1 MTRLFQKALPY
12 VDQKKLYL
20 AVLDIAER
28 SDRKQMRESLLK
40 AMTRKFGS
48 SAKVWLRLIESQL
61 SSGEGDKVQ
70 GSIDR
75 AMKSLHPRKH
85 IKVTNGAAL
94 LEFRVGSAERGRG
107 IMEGLLRNN
116 PKRLDLWSVYL
127 DQVRVR
133 KS

>member
-1 MTRLFQKALPY
+1 MTRLFQKALQY

-20 AVLDIAER
+20 AVLGLAER
-28 SDRKQMRESLLK
+28 SERKQMIEGMLK

-61 SSGEGDKVQ
+61 LAGEGDKVQ

-85 IKVTNGAAL
+85 IKVTTGAAL
-94 LEFRVGSAERGRG
+94 LEFKQGSAERGRG
-107 IMEGLLRNN
+107 IMEGVLRNY

-127 DQVRVR
+127 DQVR
-133 KS
+133 